1 MQTRNHE
8 VGIDLA
14 VSFDEG
20 AKIIIVSRYKR
31 PFPHFVGEWEVV
43 DTITNE
49 VDWYKSEYQ
58 MLIIGDGNVAMI
70 AYFWHDNS
78 QST

>member
-14 VSFDEG
+14 VSFDES
-20 AKIIIVSRYKR
+20 AKTITVSRYKR
-31 PFPHFVGEWEVV
+31 LFPHFVGEWEVV
-43 DTITNE
+43 DTIINE
-49 VDWYKSEYQ
+49 VDWYKSGYHI
-58 MLIIGDGNVAMI
+58 LIIGDGNVAMI
-70 AYFWHDNS
+70 ACFWSDNS